1 MQNTW
6 LLRTYGVY
14 RTKTKVHFLLH
25 NTNVFSIQTSY
36 NLTVTSV
43 PPDYYIGDYFEKN
56 HCPPPPLKLMFC
68 PVYKECTNFLIH
80 NYPLPHSSKN
90 LLQNINEDSVAANLW

>member
-14 RTKTKVHFLLH
+14 RTRTKVHFLLY

-43 PPDYYIGDYFEKN
+43 PPDYYIGDYFEKKTYFLP
-56 HCPPPPLKLMFC
+56 CS
-68 PVYKECTNFLIH
+68 TNFLIH
-80 NYPLPHSSKN
+80 NYPLPILFEKSLSKYN
-90 LLQNINEDSVAANLW
+90 FSIF